1 MKFGKYFTFSNC
13 LAVISAGICVAA
25 VTYSYRSQAIVKR
38 AEDTFAETLKA
49 LQQDIGRIE
58 SKLASVSANGYSA
71 GRSAP
76 VKKFPAA
83 SISGGAS
90 ATEAGDSGV
99 ADILRSQQDE
109 IVRLKEIIDATGLDQ
124 LSEYGDLDLTVLKEL
139 SQRRSRMME
148 MVSSR
153 QANMEKNTQRHNEDD
168 AFYGGELGSLYEKAR
183 IRFNR
188 NSDEKEREAAFN
200 EIIQEYPDSYAT
212 ASLLAERALEATAKQ
227 DTESVEKYYHMLLDS
242 GNEAARDVIA
252 GQGIEAMPMI
262 ETYLARQYI
271 RDGRTQDAKEMID
284 SLDEN
289 YANSMVFLGRGQGGR
304 RGGPPAQPV
313 YRVVEQLRNALE

>member
-1 MKFGKYFTFSNC
+1 MKYGQYFTFSNC
-13 LAVISAGICVAA
+13 TAVISISICIVAGA
-25 VTYSYRSQAIVKR
+25 YSYRSKAIAR
-38 AEDTFAETLKA
+38 HAEDTLGETLKI
-49 LQQDIGRIE
+49 LQEDIGRLE
-58 SKLASVSANGYSA
+58 RKLASVSANGYSA
-71 GRSAP
+71 GHNTQA
-76 VKKFPAA
+76 KKFPAA
-83 SISGGAS
+83 SISDGTTA
-90 ATEAGDSGV
+90 AEAGYSGV

-109 IVRLKEIIDATGLDQ
+109 IVRLKEVIDATGLDQ
-124 LSEYGDLDLTVLKEL
+124 LSENGDLDLTVLKEL

-153 QANMEKNTQRHNEDD
+153 QANMEKNNQRHNDDD
-168 AFYGGELGSLYEKAR
+168 AFYGDELKSLYEKAR
-183 IRFNR
+183 LRFNR

-200 EIIQEYPDSYAT
+200 EIIQEYPDSYAA

-252 GQGIEAMPMI
+252 GQGMEALPMI

-304 RGGPPAQPV
+304 RNGPPAQPV
-313 YRVVEQLRNALE
+313 SRVVEQLRHALE